1 MAESRSLR
9 FLYHTRAGRL
19 VLKPLTAR
27 GVSNAAGWFLNTRLS
42 KPMIKK
48 FVKKNNI
55 DLADFESDNFR
66 CFNDCFCRRIKE
78 GRRPINEDAGVLIS
92 PCDGLL
98 SAYRIS
104 GDTVLAIKQSR
115 YTVSSLLG
123 DEELAARYRD
133 GVCLVFRLCV
143 NHYHRYCYPA
153 NGEKGE
159 NFFIRGKLHTV
170 RPIALEASPVFCE
183 NCREYTVIDTD
194 DFGLITQIEVG
205 AMLVG
210 KIRNH
215 GDRSFTK
222 LQEKGYDYVLFSGAI
237 EGLSPEDDGLEFC
250 LLYSK
255 EKELTLEK
263 SQIVRL
269 DYDQD
274 WKYAVT
280 VEGLE
285 QGSEYTFGYS
295 VVQGEKIRVVVSH
308 NPDSISQ
315 QYEFGQNY

>member
-19 VLKPLTAR
+19 VLRPLTSR
-27 GVSNAAGWFLNTRLS
+27 GVSRAAGWFLDTRLS
-42 KPMIKK
+42 KPMIKR
-48 FVKKNNI
+48 FVRKNDI

-66 CFNDCFCRRIKE
+66 CFNDCFCRKIKD

-115 YTVSSLLG
+115 YTLGSLLC
-123 DEELAARYRD
+123 DDALAARYRD

-153 NGEKGE
+153 DGEKGE
-159 NFFIRGKLHTV
+159 NIFIRGKLHTV

-205 AMLVG
+205 ALLVG
-210 KIRNH
+210 KIANLH
-215 GDRSFTK
+215 GARRVERGE
-222 LQEKGYDYVLFSGAI
+222 EKGMFLYGGSTVVL
-237 EGLSPEDDGLEFC
+237 LLERDK
-250 LLYSK
+250 LDIDK
-255 EKELTLEK
+255 EFFAATERGEETP
-263 SQIVRL
+263 
-269 DYDQD
+269 
-274 WKYAVT
+274 
-280 VEGLE
+280 
-285 QGSEYTFGYS
+285 
-295 VVQGEKIRVVVSH
+295 VVM
-308 NPDSISQ
+308 
-315 QYEFGQNY
+315 GQALGRRKR

>member
-1 MAESRSLR
+1 MAESRALR

-19 VLKPLTAR
+19 VLRPLTSR
-27 GVSNAAGWFLNTRLS
+27 GVSRAAGWFLDTRFS
-42 KPMIKK
+42 KPMIKR
-48 FVKKNNI
+48 FVRKNDI

-66 CFNDCFCRRIKE
+66 CFNDCFCRKIKE

-115 YTVSSLLG
+115 YTVSSLLC
-123 DEELAARYRD
+123 DDALAARYRD

-153 NGEKGE
+153 DGEKGE
-159 NFFIRGKLHTV
+159 NIFIRGKLHTV

-205 AMLVG
+205 ALLVG
-210 KIRNH
+210 KIANLH
-215 GDRSFTK
+215 GARRV
-222 LQEKGYDYVLFSGAI
+222 LRGEEKGMFLYGGSTVVL
-237 EGLSPEDDGLEFC
+237 LLERDK
-250 LLYSK
+250 LDIDK
-255 EKELTLEK
+255 EFFAATERGEETP
-263 SQIVRL
+263 
-269 DYDQD
+269 
-274 WKYAVT
+274 
-280 VEGLE
+280 
-285 QGSEYTFGYS
+285 
-295 VVQGEKIRVVVSH
+295 VVM
-308 NPDSISQ
+308 
-315 QYEFGQNY
+315 GQALGRGKR